1 MNIDSLA
8 VSPAI
13 ADRLKTAGIEKLN
26 PVQEKAVSA
35 GVIDGKTVLVCSPT
49 ASGKTLIAELAIAKC
64 VEREM
69 MAVYIVPL
77 VALAS
82 EKSKSFSKRYDGV
95 WRVGLFVGKSEEKS
109 ERINHVNVMV
119 CTAEKLDSLLRHNP
133 SWIGRVGVVIADE
146 VHLLND
152 PSRGPTLEV
161 VLTLLKFLRKD
172 IQIVAL
178 SATIGNAE
186 ELAKWMEAKLVKD
199 DWRPVKLEKG
209 IALNGRVEFFE

>member
-1 MNIDSLA
+1 VNI
-8 VSPAI
+8 
-13 ADRLKTAGIEKLN
+13 GILE
-26 PVQEKAVSA
+26 
-35 GVIDGKTVLVCSPT
+35 GKNVLVCSPT

-64 VEREM
+64 VEKEM
-69 MAVYIVPL
+69 LAVYIVPL

-82 EKSKSFSKRYDGV
+82 EKFKSFSKRYESI

-133 SWIGRVGVVIADE
+133 SWSGRIGVVVADE
-146 VHLLND
+146 VHLIND
-152 PSRGPTLEV
+152 VSRGPTLEV

-186 ELAKWMEAKLVKD
+186 ELAKWLEARLVKD
-199 DWRPVKLEKG
+199 YWRPVKLEKG
-209 IALNGRVEFFE
+209 IALNGKVEFFE